1 MIMNLENLNLV
12 ELTKDESIELD
23 GGLIIETIALA
34 GAAFYF
40 GWELGREYARN
51 H

>member
-1 MIMNLENLNLV
+1 MNLLELNIE
-12 ELTKDESIELD
+12 ELTTQETQEVN
-23 GGLIIETIALA
+23 GGMIPAYIAMA

>member
-1 MIMNLENLNLV
+1 LDENQ
-12 ELTKDESIELD
+12 EIE
-23 GGLIIETIALA
+23 GGFIIEGLALA

-40 GWELGREYARN
+40 GWELGREYAQN

>member
-1 MIMNLENLNLV
+1 MKKLDITEVQELGIQEMTSINGGNLIV
-12 ELTKDESIELD
+12 
-23 GGLIIETIALA
+23 GLLGLA

-40 GWELGREYARN
+40 GWELGREYARK

>member
-1 MIMNLENLNLV
+1 MNLEELNV
-12 ELTKDESIELD
+12 EELTVSEKQNVD
-23 GGLIIETIALA
+23 GGLIPEMLALA

>member
-1 MIMNLENLNLV
+1 MNLEEQN
-12 ELTKDESIELD
+12 ID
-23 GGLIIETIALA
+23 GGIIAPMLALA

>member
-1 MIMNLENLNLV
+1 MNLEDLNLV
-12 ELTKDESIELD
+12 ELTIDENQKIE
-23 GGLIIETIALA
+23 GGMIIEALALA

-40 GWELGREYARN
+40 GWELGREYARK

>member
-1 MIMNLENLNLV
+1 MNLEKLNLV
-12 ELTKDESIELD
+12 ELSKEESIELD
-23 GGLIIETIALA
+23 GGIIAEVIGLA

-40 GWELGREYARN
+40 GWELGREYARK

>member
-1 MIMNLENLNLV
+1 MEITKLNLV
-12 ELTKDESIELD
+12 ELNKQEIEEID
-23 GGLIIETIALA
+23 GGMIPALLALA

-40 GWELGREYARN
+40 GWELGREYARK